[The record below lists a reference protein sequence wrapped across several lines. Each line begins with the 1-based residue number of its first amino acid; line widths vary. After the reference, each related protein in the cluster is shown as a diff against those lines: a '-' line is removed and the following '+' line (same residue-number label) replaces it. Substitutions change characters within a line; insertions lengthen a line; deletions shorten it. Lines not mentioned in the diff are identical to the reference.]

1 MIRVKLIKAYFLC
14 LALSFNLIFEQS
26 SGISSSCS
34 RKDKIK
40 MTVMSFMSQDSASFI
55 SEPHPHFECYLG
67 VPDGDAAVSAVRGYD
82 TRSLRKDEN
91 LRDYEP
97 LVDDMLISGLP
108 SSNVTGFNVS
118 LIPVKNNTF
127 GVYNCTAVK
136 ADREDT
142 TIMVIFLHADPY
154 VVPVDGQHTQT
165 VNDGDLGVV
174 LDMEWS
180 FTGVGPR
187 WRVNESSSIDTNE
200 DYDIISNRGARAEDN
215 GLYEGHPSLYRNDGR
230 HVLRR
235 LIVRDCKSGKWGAP
249 GCTGICDNC
258 YNGGVCDDETG
269 KCICPPG
276 FMGPNCLSACGPN
289 KFGYSC
295 EFECVKGGSDDGC
308 QGRQFC
314 LVDPFGCRCNTG
326 FKNLSCSVS
335 CDPNKYGAGC
345 LQDCHCQNESSCDRF
360 TGECDSKGCL
370 AGWNGNNCQI
380 PDDCMDGYYGS
391 QCTSKCLCYMDAPCD
406 KTTGRCPDDMC
417 SPGSVLDTTTQTCQS
432 CSAGLFGDSC
442 TRECHCE
449 SDACDSVTGECVGC
463 CKRQW
468 LDGTN
473 LRCQEGILNV
483 TGNIVNPGVKWSSV
497 TCWSRELTGNSTRY
511 PVNLVRSLVS
521 HDDSGVTLSNRSDSQ
536 SDDFTLRGW
545 NYTIDNPQAGDQFY
559 CRIPMSTAQLNATL
573 SYYEL
578 LVLSNPPELLD
589 VTSTSIDIRWAAW
602 EEEIDVGDPPLVGY
616 VVHIKEASSTL
627 WTNRSVII
635 NSLEYRLIHLEH
647 DTNYTV
653 SVSAVREG
661 EMGEGPRGP
670 PITVKT
676 LCQVPTITPTNITAT
691 VTDINHLNITWQIDD
706 NNITCSTGIHSY
718 TIYYKIEN
726 SGEEPIQLRVVP
738 ASTTWTIITEGLV
751 PGLTYIFL
759 VSLTTD
765 LESSLGEA
773 SMAVTFPMPQSS
785 GRDSPVGFIIIPV
798 IIVLILF
805 VFIISFI
812 IYRRRKKANVL
823 PPGQVQSFYNNDV
836 RIDDETRV
844 QDNINSLEMRTSYE
858 KPGGSQTAG
867 YEEDI
872 TKKSDEA
879 GFDYEVPN
887 EIRKPATSEITDHA
901 TDYDN
906 ATPDDIEKSTGIYI
920 NIPTNKKTSPPRPI
934 AISEFQSFMRRGKRS
949 LITDVVKEF
958 LALPMGQQYPCSE
971 ALRYEAMQNKSS
983 HQIVPYDHSRVKL
996 QTGRNYTRSDYYN
1009 ASNIKAWGHGKTSF
1023 IAAKDPQSR
1032 IDSERFWRMILQQGV
1047 RTIVMLTD
1055 ISNTDICYWPKKDST
1070 KEVFGEMTV
1079 LLQDQSVYPHYT
1091 IRTLNAFRDNG
1102 DTILTVHQLQFHGW
1116 THTGV
1121 PNDIS
1126 NLVAFINQVKVSE
1139 TSSKARPLLVH
1150 CRNGCGATG
1159 TFIALYILMDQ
1170 MKENNTVS
1178 VYNVIRNLRKDRMD
1192 MVLTKLQY
1200 WFIYETLQEAQ
1211 LMPNQSS
1218 LTADEMKGLEDQS
1231 LQDKAERE
1239 FKALSKIEEFHESPE
1254 SLIGRAEVNSHKN
1267 RYPDIIPSDL
1277 CRPILKSEGI
1287 TLGSNDYINATNV
1300 PENGLILTQAPM
1312 TSILEDFWRLVY
1324 DNKCSRIIML
1334 NEIQKPDKASSATKY
1349 WPDAGNIPFG
1359 SMNVD
1364 CTNTSK
1370 QDDYSK
1376 RQFSVSHQSSEES
1389 VSVEH
1394 LAFHGSPKKDEDIP
1408 KLIDFFIHL
1417 TENKM
1422 SGKTIVHCINGVS
1435 LSAVYA
1441 VAMAQMESL
1450 NTYGTCDV
1458 YLCVR
1463 RLRKINPNL
1472 ILTQNDYILCLKL
1485 LRSYLDNQTNYYSQI
1500 K

>member
-1 MIRVKLIKAYFLC
+1 
-14 LALSFNLIFEQS
+14 
-26 SGISSSCS
+26 
-34 RKDKIK
+34 
-40 MTVMSFMSQDSASFI
+40 
-55 SEPHPHFECYLG
+55 
-67 VPDGDAAVSAVRGYD
+67 
-82 TRSLRKDEN
+82 
-91 LRDYEP
+91 
-97 LVDDMLISGLP
+97 
-108 SSNVTGFNVS
+108 
-118 LIPVKNNTF
+118 
-127 GVYNCTAVK
+127 
-136 ADREDT
+136 
-142 TIMVIFLHADPY
+142 
-154 VVPVDGQHTQT
+154 
-165 VNDGDLGVV
+165 
-174 LDMEWS
+174 
-180 FTGVGPR
+180 
-187 WRVNESSSIDTNE
+187 
-200 DYDIISNRGARAEDN
+200 
-215 GLYEGHPSLYRNDGR
+215 
-230 HVLRR
+230 
-235 LIVRDCKSGKWGAP
+235 
-249 GCTGICDNC
+249 
-258 YNGGVCDDETG
+258 
-269 KCICPPG
+269 
-276 FMGPNCLSACGPN
+276 
-289 KFGYSC
+289 
-295 EFECVKGGSDDGC
+295 
-308 QGRQFC
+308 
-314 LVDPFGCRCNTG
+314 
-326 FKNLSCSVS
+326 

-406 KTTGRCPDDMC
+406 KTTGRCQ
-417 SPGSVLDTTTQTCQS
+417 TTCVPWFRTRYNTQTCQS

-559 CRIPMSTAQLNATL
+559 CWIPMSTAQLNATL

-691 VTDINHLNITWQIDD
+691 VTDINHLNITWQI
-706 NNITCSTGIHSY
+706 
-718 TIYYKIEN
+718 EN

-785 GRDSPVGFIIIPV
+785 ETFRANCCLSTFKVEMVETVLLVYHYSRDHF
-798 IIVLILF
+798 LILF

-906 ATPDDIEKSTGIYI
+906 VTPDDIEKSTGIYI

-983 HQIVPYDHSRVKL
+983 HQIVPY
-996 QTGRNYTRSDYYN
+996 
-1009 ASNIKAWGHGKTSF
+1009 
-1023 IAAKDPQSR
+1023 PQSR

-1300 PENGLILTQAPM
+1300 P
-1312 TSILEDFWRLVY
+1312 
-1324 DNKCSRIIML
+1324 
-1334 NEIQKPDKASSATKY
+1334 ASSATKY

-1364 CTNTSK
+1364 
-1370 QDDYSK
+1370 
-1376 RQFSVSHQSSEES
+1376 V
-1389 VSVEH
+1389 
-1394 LAFHGSPKKDEDIP
+1394 PIP
-1408 KLIDFFIHL
+1408 A
-1417 TENKM
+1417 NKM
-1422 SGKTIVHCINGVS
+1422 TTLNDNFQS
-1435 LSAVYA
+1435 LTKALRNQFLWNIWRS
-1441 VAMAQMESL
+1441 M
-1450 NTYGTCDV
+1450 DP
-1458 YLCVR
+1458 R
-1463 RLRKINPNL
+1463 RKMKIF
-1472 ILTQNDYILCLKL
+1472 
-1485 LRSYLDNQTNYYSQI
+1485 RS
-1500 K
+1500 